1 MQSTMADNENDTYG
15 HEIIKICACVSRM
28 FYDVSAYDILSFD
41 KHRCTKQRTT
51 ARRMV
56 IYIAH
61 KICNIPI
68 SILAEKFER
77 PKSIFYRAIAEF
89 EKEMHDN
96 CRLAAIV
103 REFESVYKSD
113 D

>member
-1 MQSTMADNENDTYG
+1 MTDNEKDTYYG
-15 HEIIKICACVSRM
+15 HEIIKICAYVSRM
-28 FYDVSAYDILSFD
+28 FHDVSVCDILSFD

-61 KICNIPI
+61 KICNIPVNM
-68 SILAEKFER
+68 LVEKFER

-89 EKEMHDN
+89 EKEMRDN
-96 CRLAAIV
+96 CHLAAIV
-103 REFESVYKSD
+103 REFESTYKSD
-113 D
+113 VKLK

>member
-1 MQSTMADNENDTYG
+1 MTDNENDIYG
-15 HEIIKICACVSRM
+15 REIVKICAGVSQM
-28 FYDVSAYDILSFD
+28 FYDVSECDILSFD

-61 KICNIPI
+61 KICNIPV
-68 SILAEKFER
+68 SVLVEKFER

-89 EKEMHDN
+89 EKEMRDN

-103 REFESVYKSD
+103 REFESIYKAMIKLK
-113 D
+113 